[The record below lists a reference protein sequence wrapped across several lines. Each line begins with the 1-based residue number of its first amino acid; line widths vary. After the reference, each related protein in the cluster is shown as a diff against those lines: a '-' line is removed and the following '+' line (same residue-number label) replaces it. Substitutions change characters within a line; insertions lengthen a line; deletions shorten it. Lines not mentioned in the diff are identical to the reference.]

1 MFRVYT
7 RAVTAVVA
15 NNIHSVADASTVG
28 SKASASRI
36 GFTSH
41 GALINMNKQHTQL
54 RQAMKV
60 RTCDGGRSPL
70 CRRVRAPR
78 TAVPVVP
85 PVLTSPRAG
94 PLMPAH

>member
-15 NNIHSVADASTVG
+15 NNIRSVADASTVG
-28 SKASASRI
+28 SKASATS
-36 GFTSH
+36 FTTH